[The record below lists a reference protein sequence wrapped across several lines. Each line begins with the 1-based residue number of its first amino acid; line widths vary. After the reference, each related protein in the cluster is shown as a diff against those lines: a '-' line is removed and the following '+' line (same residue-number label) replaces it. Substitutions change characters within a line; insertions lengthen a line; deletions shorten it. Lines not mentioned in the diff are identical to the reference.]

1 MIEAFLI
8 ALSATLGVI
17 VAARYCRQ
25 LLIFALGAVI
35 LMTVAFLVYMAYWA
49 ISRNE
54 SRVPTNRYTT
64 LGKEAQTIV
73 EKASGKPEP
82 KKPYQSFH
90 WTDNSGEHWA
100 SPDQVKAWREN
111 LK

>member
-54 SRVPTNRYTT
+54 SSVPPNKYTT
-64 LGKEAQTIV
+64 LSPE
-73 EKASGKPEP
+73 ASGTK
-82 KKPYQSFH
+82 
-90 WTDNSGEHWA
+90 
-100 SPDQVKAWREN
+100 SPSDTN
-111 LK
+111 